1 MLKPNH
7 QWVKQMEESS
17 CLFPNY
23 CVIYQCA
30 LMTKLNNSI
39 FKTFLAELTVLPPA
53 SWDAS
58 IRLEPPKNPPTLE
71 TRLVNR
77 VNIRERTRQMEDTE
91 DEEEDAGEKADEDTF
106 LMTGKEEEEDGLQFT
121 GRLFGGLMDDI
132 RRKAPWYVSDFTD
145 ALNIQV
151 GW

>member
-1 MLKPNH
+1 M
-7 QWVKQMEESS
+7 
-17 CLFPNY
+17 
-23 CVIYQCA
+23 
-30 LMTKLNNSI
+30 
-39 FKTFLAELTVLPPA
+39 LPPA
-53 SWDAS
+53 SWDPS
-58 IRLEPPKNPPTLE
+58 TRLEPPKNPPTLE

-77 VNIRERTRQMEDTE
+77 VNIRERTRQIEDTE
-91 DEEEDAGEKADEDTF
+91 DEEEDAEDKADEDTF

-151 GW
+151 GC

>member
-1 MLKPNH
+1 M
-7 QWVKQMEESS
+7 
-17 CLFPNY
+17 
-23 CVIYQCA
+23 
-30 LMTKLNNSI
+30 
-39 FKTFLAELTVLPPA
+39 LPPA
-53 SWDAS
+53 SWDPS
-58 IRLEPPKNPPTLE
+58 TRLEPPKNPPTLE

-91 DEEEDAGEKADEDTF
+91 DEEEHAEDKADEDTF

-151 GW
+151 GC

>member
-1 MLKPNH
+1 MCIDDK
-7 QWVKQMEESS
+7 
-17 CLFPNY
+17 
-23 CVIYQCA
+23 I
-30 LMTKLNNSI
+30 KLNNSI
-39 FKTFLAELTVLPPA
+39 LKTFLAELTVLPPA